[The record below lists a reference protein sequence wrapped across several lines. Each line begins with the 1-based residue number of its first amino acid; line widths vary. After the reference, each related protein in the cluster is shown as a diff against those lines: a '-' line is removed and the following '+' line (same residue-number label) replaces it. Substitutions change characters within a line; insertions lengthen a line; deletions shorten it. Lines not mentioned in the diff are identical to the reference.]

1 MFVWRWNRVDEKLWK
16 ENRKENFF
24 RVCLVGWR
32 GRKINGGAQVFFS
45 LGSPKCFLPK
55 MERKLSEDEFFLD
68 WQKCPCAHAF
78 IYLFFSSPWAVS
90 NVAFFFFGQHCLFF
104 FFWAINCLFPF
115 FFFYSFFFSFD
126 FLGPEHDSSF
136 FNWIFFFRDMI
147 YIFLINLGDC
157 SYLWLFVTFLF

>member
-1 MFVWRWNRVDEKLWK
+1 MFVWRWNRVDVKLWK
-16 ENRKENFF
+16 ENRKKNCY

-45 LGSPKCFLPK
+45 LGPPKCFLPK

-90 NVAFFFFGQHCLFF
+90 NVAFFFF
-104 FFWAINCLFPF
+104 WATLPLLLLLSNKLPLPF
-115 FFFYSFFFSFD
+115 FFFYSFFF
-126 FLGPEHDSSF
+126 F
-136 FNWIFFFRDMI
+136 FWFSRA
-147 YIFLINLGDC
+147 
-157 SYLWLFVTFLF
+157 WVW